1 MLEKFLTK
9 DNIVIIT
16 VTAIMTAWF
25 LVQSQYFATKVSLL
39 ELRNDVLKMKIELQT
54 YSDNGDKEIMDRL
67 DAKYEKILQKLDHLK

>member
-9 DNIVIIT
+9 DNIVIVT
-16 VTAIMTAWF
+16 VTTIMTIWF

-54 YSDNGDKEIMDRL
+54 YSDNGDKEIMDKL